1 MSEEFEEQIS
11 NEQQDI
17 ANCYRI
23 CRNFQ
28 DYGAKTVWG
37 KLREHFSGKTDNE
50 IAMLIIEVEKVV
62 SQSSKPVGC

>member
-1 MSEEFEEQIS
+1 MSYVS
-11 NEQQDI
+11 NMDEDKALDI

-28 DYGAKTVWG
+28 DYGAKTVMR
-37 KLREHFSGKTDNE
+37 KLKECFYNKTDSE
-50 IAMLIIEVEKVV
+50 LLELIVELEKIT

>member
-1 MSEEFEEQIS
+1 MSYVS
-11 NEQQDI
+11 NMDEDKALDI

-28 DYGAKTVWG
+28 DYGAKTVMR
-37 KLREHFSGKTDNE
+37 KLKEYFEDKTGDE
-50 IAMLIIEVEKVV
+50 LLELIVELEKIT